1 MSSHELMG
9 ADELSHALQPAL
21 LKAIERLAPAGG
33 PRSVPV
39 NIFCDVLTDLIAGL
53 LIASPEPPMTAAEIE
68 RLGRLFTDKLT
79 AAIGQQI
86 TVGHA

>member
-1 MSSHELMG
+1 MNSRMRFSPRCSRPLNG
-9 ADELSHALQPAL
+9 W
-21 LKAIERLAPAGG
+21 RLPGG